1 MRGADA
7 SAGNTAKNIA
17 LIVLAV
23 LMAVL
28 CAANWLARCFG
39 GVARLGQ
46 SAGAGCMTACSA
58 VRRL

>member
-1 MRGADA
+1 MRGAER

-28 CAANWLARCFG
+28 CAANWLAGFG

-46 SAGAGCMTACSA
+46 SAAPGA
-58 VRRL
+58 

>member
-1 MRGADA
+1 MRGAER

-23 LMAVL
+23 LMAVRGE
-28 CAANWLARCFG
+28 LARRCFG

-46 SAGAGCMTACSA
+46 SAAPGA
-58 VRRL
+58 